1 MKSQSYQAP
10 KTEQVNF
17 YGACPRMMDPV
28 DPSQAN
34 GLTTAPRR
42 ASEITK
48 IP

>member
-1 MKSQSYQAP
+1 MFQNYQAP

-17 YGACPRMMDPV
+17 YGDCPRMMQSA

-34 GLTTAPRR
+34 TLTTAPRR
-42 ASEITK
+42 ASEINK

>member
-1 MKSQSYQAP
+1 MFQNYQAP
-10 KTEQVNF
+10 KTEQVKF
-17 YGACPRMMDPV
+17 YGDCPNMMDPV

-34 GLTTAPRR
+34 SQAPRR